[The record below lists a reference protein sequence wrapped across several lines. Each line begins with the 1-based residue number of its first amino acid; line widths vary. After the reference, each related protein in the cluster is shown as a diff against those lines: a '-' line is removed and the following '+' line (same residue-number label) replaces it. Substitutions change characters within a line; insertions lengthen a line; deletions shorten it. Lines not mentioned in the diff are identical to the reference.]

1 MNIIKYCG
9 DTSRWLAKVTLGDTS
24 SPSIRNIITKVQVPG
39 RSFLKTMAMKIQVLR
54 YEDQTKNGSKFVAY
68 IASVE
73 HVASAAKWEVPIRYS
88 TFHEFY
94 TKISKT
100 DNKVGSLTFPP
111 KTFFAPSCAT
121 RCEQLDKFVTQ
132 LSAMI
137 NELSAAGQTLL
148 NALLQVDSH
157 VPKAAPEVVEPT
169 SEPEVSAQ
177 VEEKDGADGAVE
189 EPVKGEAT
197 EQLVAPDASTT
208 ASGLWIQ
215 TGGTMY
221 VPDEKAVPTV
231 MPTRSHI
238 ATDFIPPAAKSTIVR
253 ASSSDDLKNKLWVA
267 RPTGI
272 ESSSAVKQ
280 EVEQVPSKEIE
291 AVTAPTA
298 VEVTPAVLVI
308 PAKVEVTPV
317 AVQAPVAPAE
327 PAAVTEAPTVEAA
340 ATTKAPAIT
349 EPVAKASQPSTT
361 ATSSGLWIQKGG
373 SAYVPDENSVPT
385 VMPTQSHIATDFI
398 PPVVKPATIVRNS
411 SSDDLKNKLWVSS
424 PRPTPVDTVSSF
436 SAAKS
441 DSTDTKEVPAV
452 VVAAKES
459 TTPVVEKLNK
469 NAKATLNLIS
479 SVCKPPVV
487 KPASSPV
494 HASRPNL
501 LSIGSDDF
509 TASSNDEQAR
519 PPLGSMDS
527 VEFSTTD
534 DEFYGKKPLTEE
546 QRIRR
551 NKKRAQK
558 RRNRKAASSAAT
570 AATVETP
577 SSPQ

>member
-1 MNIIKYCG
+1 
-9 DTSRWLAKVTLGDTS
+9 
-24 SPSIRNIITKVQVPG
+24 
-39 RSFLKTMAMKIQVLR
+39 
-54 YEDQTKNGSKFVAY
+54 
-68 IASVE
+68 
-73 HVASAAKWEVPIRYS
+73 
-88 TFHEFY
+88 
-94 TKISKT
+94 
-100 DNKVGSLTFPP
+100 
-111 KTFFAPSCAT
+111 
-121 RCEQLDKFVTQ
+121 
-132 LSAMI
+132 MI
-137 NELSAAGQTLL
+137 NELSAAGRTLL

-157 VPKAAPEVVEPT
+157 VPKVAPMSVEPT
-169 SEPEVSAQ
+169 AEPEVSAQ
-177 VEEKDGADGAVE
+177 VEEKDVVGVE
-189 EPVKGEAT
+189 EPVKCEAT
-197 EQLVAPDASTT
+197 EQPVAPDASTT

-238 ATDFIPPAAKSTIVR
+238 ATDFIPPAAKSIIVR
-253 ASSSDDLKNKLWVA
+253 TSSSDDLKNKLWVA

-291 AVTAPTA
+291 AVTAPAA
-298 VEVTPAVLVI
+298 VEVTPAVVVI
-308 PAKVEVTPV
+308 PAKVQVTPV
-317 AVQAPVAPAE
+317 AVQAPVAQVE
-327 PAAVTEAPTVEAA
+327 PVAVMEAPTVEVA
-340 ATTKAPAIT
+340 ATTEAPAIT
-349 EPVAKASQPSTT
+349 EPVPEATQPSTT

-373 SAYVPDENSVPT
+373 SAYVPDENAVPT
-385 VMPTQSHIATDFI
+385 VMPTRSHIATDCI
-398 PPVVKPATIVRNS
+398 PPVVKPPTIVRNS

-441 DSTDTKEVPAV
+441 DSADTKEVAAV

-494 HASRPNL
+494 QASRPNL

-509 TASSNDEQAR
+509 TASSNDEQTR

-534 DEFYGKKPLTEE
+534 DEFYRKKPLTEE

-570 AATVETP
+570 TATVETP